1 LVFRDMPA
9 VPPPSESTE
18 EGERELPII
27 DIHGSAEDLEVLRMI
42 YPAAFPPITD
52 LNALSKTFVIL
63 DKYHTEELRERLKP
77 FLISSGLLATDPM
90 CVYAITCRWGFKTEA
105 AIAAPY
111 ASAIGISA
119 FTCMDD
125 MRYIPAPTTTPQH
138 FLPRSEEKSI
148 PCNHCPRTFYDNFR
162 SRLAERLLVGSEMF
176 RDFGT
181 CTEVC
186 FDVAK
191 ETKTKHETANCMRG
205 GSHLEQFVV
214 SLMKSLRNIPTSQN
228 AAA

>member
-63 DKYHTEELRERLKP
+63 DKYHTEEVRERLKP

-111 ASAIGISA
+111 YASAIGISA

-125 MRYIPAPTTTPQH
+125 MRYIPGPDHHPTALLAQERREIHPVQS
-138 FLPRSEEKSI
+138 LPK
-148 PCNHCPRTFYDNFR
+148 N
-162 SRLAERLLVGSEMF
+162 LL
-176 RDFGT
+176 R
-181 CTEVC
+181 
-186 FDVAK
+186 
-191 ETKTKHETANCMRG
+191 
-205 GSHLEQFVV
+205 
-214 SLMKSLRNIPTSQN
+214 
-228 AAA
+228 